1 MTVGLVW
8 IGVSG
13 MTSHYM
19 LFYVPLRQLK
29 YIYGYNM
36 TVTGEDG
43 LFAYINYG
51 LILLIVP
58 LLMTGLAFLICKIKP
73 SVQLSQNTKKY
84 LLVELTYMVVCYYSV
99 AVMYGLITEQF
110 TKTMNTPLSIASIVF
125 GVLYFL
131 LLAAMTVLMVKKSQA
146 FSSLA

>member
-1 MTVGLVW
+1 
-8 IGVSG
+8 

-99 AVMYGLITEQF
+99 AVMYGLLTEQF